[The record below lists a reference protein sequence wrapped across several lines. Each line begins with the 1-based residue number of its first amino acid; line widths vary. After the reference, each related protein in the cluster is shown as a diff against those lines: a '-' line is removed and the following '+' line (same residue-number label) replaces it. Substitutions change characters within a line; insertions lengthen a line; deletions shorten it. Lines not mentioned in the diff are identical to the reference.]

1 MIIRFELNGQSTE
14 LDVRGDERAVD
25 LLRERL
31 GLTGTKEGCG
41 TGECGACAVLLDGRA
56 RLSCLTLAAQ
66 LDGRSLTTIEGLG
79 TAKAPHAL
87 QAAFAEHGAVQC
99 GFCSP
104 GMIVAAADLL
114 ERSPDPSREEIR
126 EALSGNLC
134 RCTGYG
140 RILTAVERA
149 AAERGEA
156 PLPSRPQSG
165 GEA

>member
-1 MIIRFELNGQSTE
+1 MIIRFALNGQDTE
-14 LDVRGDERAVD
+14 LEVRGDERALD
-25 LLRERL
+25 LLRGPL

-66 LDGRSLTTIEGLG
+66 LHGKTLTTIEGLG
-79 TAKAPHAL
+79 NPEAPHVL
-87 QAAFAEHGAVQC
+87 QEAFAEHGAVQC

-104 GMIVAAADLL
+104 GMIVAASDLL
-114 ERSPDPSREEIR
+114 GRNPDPSREEIR

-149 AAERGEA
+149 AAESLADQKKEHGK
-156 PLPSRPQSG
+156 
-165 GEA
+165 